1 MRRAW
6 LLFGIALLVPG
17 CDARKLFG
25 EGFTEPKS
33 CEKTP
38 DCTFQ
43 TGAGVRQQICETG
56 SGLCRSCGMSTGA
69 FDLTSGTKECRD
81 GYSKALVCD
90 KDTTTCRSCQQLN
103 QECFKADPALPV
115 CDTTNGVCK
124 ACASDVECQGEGFV
138 ACSSGRC
145 RGCNTSAECTRPDKP
160 VCNKADSSCRGCTSD
175 VECNTQ
181 LCNTGQNPLFKDGV
195 VGQCADKTL
204 VAWVDSNP
212 GCVTAGAD
220 GTDTKPYCTVD
231 SAINLSTVKYIYL
244 KASGTPYAISAP
256 ITRELYIFGKGTD
269 ANATTMKA
277 FTISSST
284 GKLTLSNVTI
294 KDSNKN
300 LLTCTAGTV
309 SIIKSIV
316 DGGTRGIDTSA
327 SCAEITIQQTK
338 ITNATGAGL
347 SIAGGTKYTIVN
359 SLITKT
365 ALSTDDVAIL
375 LRTTGTGKF
384 AFNTVR
390 SNGSGTSNV
399 GGIDCGTSSKQLVNS
414 VFYPNPSSSGTQFTG
429 NCTLAKVVV
438 GGDLTSLQGAIK
450 EVPKYLTGSDASLDP
465 ADTACIDK
473 ADPDPT
479 VTTDFF
485 GGVRPLGTAPDIGYH
500 EAK

>member
-1 MRRAW
+1 
-6 LLFGIALLVPG
+6 
-17 CDARKLFG
+17 
-25 EGFTEPKS
+25 
-33 CEKTP
+33 
-38 DCTFQ
+38 
-43 TGAGVRQQICETG
+43 
-56 SGLCRSCGMSTGA
+56 MSTGA

-338 ITNATGAGL
+338 VLNATGIGI
-347 SIAGGTKYTIVN
+347 SIAGSATYTIIN
-359 SLITKT
+359 SGVFYN
-365 ALSTDDVAIL
+365 A
-375 LRTTGTGKF
+375 RTTGEAGVSLVTTGSGKF
-384 AFNTVR
+384 AFNTIQN
-390 SNGSGTSNV
+390 NGKGGGTV
-399 GGIDCGTSSKQLVNS
+399 GGLDCGTSSKAIANTLITDNTLKAS
-414 VFYPNPSSSGTQFTG
+414 TQIAGSCTFT
-429 NCTLAKVVV
+429 KVVV
-438 GGDLTSLQGAIK
+438 NAADATGINGAIK
-450 EVPKYLTGSDASLDP
+450 QDP
-465 ADTACIDK
+465 MYSGDGQLQATDMACIDK
-473 ADPDPT
+473 ADADPS
-479 VTTDFF
+479 VVVDYA
-485 GGVRPLGTAPDIGYH
+485 GGKRPLGAAPDIGYH